1 MKEMLDQLFSRIS
14 RISDAVNGTTAAV
27 VVAGGVLLI
36 GAIVWANLRSS
47 PRQATPMPDGIE
59 WICANGHEFTLTG
72 EQLSEHLS
80 RHAGDPVLCPTCGAP
95 AARAV
100 KCPHCGHVVVP
111 DADHLCPVCKQPLR
125 R

>member
-1 MKEMLDQLFSRIS
+1 MTEKTDGRPSFIS
-14 RISDAVNGTTAAV
+14 RISGAVNGTTAAV

-36 GAIVWANLRSS
+36 GAIVWANLRGS
-47 PRQATPMPDGIE
+47 RRETTPMPDGIE
-59 WICANGHEFTLTG
+59 WICTNGHEFTLTG
-72 EQLSEHLS
+72 EQLSDHLAK
-80 RHAGDPVLCPTCGAP
+80 HAGDPVLCPTCGAP

-111 DADHLCPVCKQPLR
+111 DANHLCPVCKQPLR